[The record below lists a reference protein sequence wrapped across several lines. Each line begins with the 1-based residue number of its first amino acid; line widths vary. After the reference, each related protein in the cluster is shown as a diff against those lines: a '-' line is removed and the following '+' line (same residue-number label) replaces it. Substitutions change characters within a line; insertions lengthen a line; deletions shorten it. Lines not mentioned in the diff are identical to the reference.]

1 MKSPII
7 LLTLLFQTSFISLVL
22 IDSLNLSILCRLKM
36 QSLDKL
42 LCVMFIVLVSLCVC
56 LLSFG
61 RVSVSES
68 VQGVMI
74 CPLLA
79 VSIRGPLEF
88 SQNALCS
95 DRACNVDWASALTWP
110 MRSTCCQRAS
120 QPISWSSPLGSAA
133 ESMAV
138 ISAGRVWGCDNGPG
152 SFPAG
157 ADQLLY

>member
-7 LLTLLFQTSFISLVL
+7 INSPCFTHHVVPNIISFF
-22 IDSLNLSILCRLKM
+22 SLNWFFKM
-36 QSLDKL
+36 QSLDKTSV
-42 LCVMFIVLVSLCVC
+42 CNVYCSSLSVCVC

-138 ISAGRVWGCDNGPG
+138 ISAGLVWGCDNGPG

-157 ADQLLY
+157 AGQLLY